1 MRSRFDSSVQSGQEI
16 IWSSVSATAKQGS
29 RAGSLRIVMPRT
41 TLVSNGSIWNSPCSQ
56 LLRDLLGLV
65 DHVVA
70 GGGDRLSHR
79 FERVGVGCA
88 RLRDF
93 AAPFV
98 AFASHGFDL
107 AQRLVTDHDSRLV
120 GQLIRFGQVALV
132 GGGKRRQSHIMEG
145 VDAVDRVSAGRKL
158 LEGSQKSMSG
168 RPAIMWRS

>member
-1 MRSRFDSSVQSGQEI
+1 MEL
-16 IWSSVSATAKQGS
+16 
-29 RAGSLRIVMPRT
+29 SLLAIVTR
-41 TLVSNGSIWNSPCSQ
+41 

-65 DHVVA
+65 DHVVV

-88 RLRDF
+88 RFQDF

-120 GQLIRFGQVALV
+120 GQLIRFGQVVLV

-145 VDAVDRVSAGRKL
+145 VDAVDRVSDGRKL

-168 RPAIMWRS
+168 RPVIV